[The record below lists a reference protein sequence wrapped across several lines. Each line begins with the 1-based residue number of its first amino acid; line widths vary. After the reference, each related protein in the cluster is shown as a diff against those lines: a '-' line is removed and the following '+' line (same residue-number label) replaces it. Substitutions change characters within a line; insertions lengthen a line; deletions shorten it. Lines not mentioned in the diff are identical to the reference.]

1 MERRREHRVV
11 VKGTAKLSWKEGRI
25 TRTELVEVENVAGD
39 GLRIRLFT
47 PLRVP
52 MIVRLSGMRC
62 ECEALVRYC
71 HRAGADWAA
80 GLQLTT
86 AANSTPQQQ
95 TGF

>member
-1 MERRREHRVV
+1 MERRREYRVV
-11 VKGTAKLSWKEGRI
+11 VRGTGKLSWMEGRI

-39 GLRIRLFT
+39 GVRIRLLT

-52 MIVRLSGMRC
+52 QIVHLAGLQC

-71 HRAGADWAA
+71 RRDGTGWTA

-86 AANSTPQQQ
+86 AANSTPPPKY
-95 TGF
+95 GF